1 VNPTRT
7 LRDAAAIVLL
17 LVATALGAHAALDE
31 APLFPSPTASTAAA
45 GGSGSSGGEYG
56 IELGL
61 LDRIGG
67 IPEALEEL
75 REQATR

>member
-1 VNPTRT
+1 MNQTRT

-17 LVATALGAHAALDE
+17 LVATELGAQAALDP
-31 APLFPSPTASTAAA
+31 APLFPAPAASTAASE
-45 GGSGSSGGEYG
+45 GSGSSGGDYG

-67 IPEALEEL
+67 IPEALQAL